1 MQLPKNKQATLD
13 NIVNDLQKI
22 KGVIAV
28 VLGGSYAVGAAKE
41 DSDMDIGIYYSNEDP
56 FDIDDIKTIASK
68 YSTGENL
75 TVTGFYEWGPWVN
88 GGAWIQT
95 SSGKIDFIYRSLEQV
110 TNTIKKAKNGEW
122 ENHFEQQPP
131 YGFSS
136 VIYLAEIHTCI
147 PLHDPAKHI
156 AYLKKEVEVYPLKLK
171 EKIISQSL
179 WSAEFAIWHAEYFFS
194 DTNDL
199 YNIMGCLT
207 RATKNIVTALFA
219 LNEIYPLGDKRA
231 IAILEKTSNHPK
243 KLKEKIENIFIV
255 NTKTINQSIQLLK
268 DLFEETVKLS
278 NGFYKAFPFNLK
290 KE

>member
-1 MQLPKNKQATLD
+1 MQLPKNKQATLA

-22 KGVIAV
+22 KAVIAV
-28 VLGGSYAVGAAKE
+28 VLGGSYAVGAANE
-41 DSDMDIGIYYSNEDP
+41 NSDMDIGIYYSNEDP
-56 FDIDDIKTIASK
+56 FDIDDIKTVANK

-88 GGAWIQT
+88 GGAWMQT

-110 TNTIKKAKNGEW
+110 TDTIKKAKNGEW

-136 VIYLAEIHTCI
+136 IIYLAEIQTCT
-147 PLHDPAKHI
+147 PLHEPAKHI
-156 AYLKKEVEVYPLKLK
+156 AYLKEEVEVYPLKLK

-199 YNIMGCLT
+199 YNITGCLT
-207 RATKNIVTALFA
+207 RAIKNIVTALFA

-231 IAILEKTSNHPK
+231 ITILEKTSKHPG
-243 KLKEKIENIFIV
+243 KLKEKIENIFVV
-255 NTKTINQSIQLLK
+255 NTKTIDQNIQLLK
-268 DLFEETVKLS
+268 DLFEETIKLS